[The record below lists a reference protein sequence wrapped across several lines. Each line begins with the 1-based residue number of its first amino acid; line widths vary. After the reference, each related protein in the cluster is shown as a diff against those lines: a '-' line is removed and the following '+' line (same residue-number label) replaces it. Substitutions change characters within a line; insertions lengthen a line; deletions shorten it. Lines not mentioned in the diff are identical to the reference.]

1 MESLESIRDVLWPW
15 VALPALAVAALLVTL
30 YLRAPQ
36 ITRLRE
42 AFLALTA
49 YDANAVGRL
58 HPATAIAL
66 STAATIGAGAVV
78 STATAISLG
87 GPGALAWLWLFG
99 FLVAPLRVAE
109 ALLARTAPPGKAG
122 KKATGS
128 LAAHLAGDSRPGVA
142 MLGNALFVLVP
153 IAAIAVVGGLHGPAV
168 VDAAEAT
175 FPGSAEAIGF
185 GVATAAALF
194 AIFGRDRAWLG
205 WTALGALVVLAAAC
219 LVSIISDPSRAIG
232 GLASVADD
240 AFNGAP
246 ALRAFSG
253 ALAGEIA
260 RAALTYVLPVITGTL
275 GLDGSLAALAQPRTA
290 KGQAAA
296 ALLPVLTHVVLTT
309 LMGLAIFAT
318 GAYARPTNGTRPL
331 GAVVFYD
338 SAFETT
344 SQRLEPERQWHG
356 HVRVIDGVAQA
367 RPLEIGTDRGMIA
380 EPTFEES
387 DGTPGDFALF
397 IEDGRVERILRLDR
411 DGVLDQVPLD
421 EVWGIRVRGRMPPTS
436 GALVAAAMTR
446 GGGDL
451 AARGAIVALFLLA
464 ALGAA
469 GFGLGLA
476 RMFAPRVTENGQ
488 KAIAAL
494 PAIGLV
500 LGATSFG
507 PTLAIV
513 GAIVAALTTV
523 VVSIGLIA
531 KARELAKL

>member
-1 MESLESIRDVLWPW
+1 MESLASLRDVLSAW
-15 VALPALAVAALLVTL
+15 VALPALALAALLLTI

-36 ITRLRE
+36 LTRLRE
-42 AFLALTA
+42 GFRALNA
-49 YDANAVGRL
+49 YDPHAAGRV
-58 HPATAIAL
+58 HPATAIGL
-66 STAATIGAGAVV
+66 STAATLGAGVVV

-87 GPGALAWLWLFG
+87 GPGALAWLWLFS
-99 FLVAPLRVAE
+99 FLIAPLRVGE

-122 KKATGS
+122 KATGS

-153 IAAIAVVGGLHGPAV
+153 IAAVAVVGGLHGPAV
-168 VDAAEAT
+168 VGAAEAL

-205 WTALGALVVLAAAC
+205 WTALGAIVVLATAC
-219 LVSIISDPSRAIG
+219 LVSILSDPGRALG
-232 GLASVADD
+232 GLASVFDD
-240 AFNGAP
+240 AFSGAP

-260 RAALTYVLPVITGTL
+260 RAALTFLLPVLVGSS
-275 GLDGSLAALAQPRTA
+275 GVDGSIAALAQPRTA

-296 ALLPVLTHVVLTT
+296 ALLPVLTQVVLAT
-309 LMGLAIFAT
+309 LVGLAIFAT
-318 GAYARPTNGTRPL
+318 GAYARASDGTRPL
-331 GAVVFYD
+331 SSVVFYD

-344 SQRLEPERQWHG
+344 SQRLEPEREWHG
-356 HVRVIDGVAQA
+356 HIRVIDGHAQA
-367 RPLEIGTDRGMIA
+367 SPLEIGTERGMVV
-380 EPTFEES
+380 EPTFEEA
-387 DGTPGDFALF
+387 DGSPGDFAMF
-397 IEDGRVERILRLDR
+397 IDGGHVERLLRLDPDR
-411 DGVLDQVPLD
+411 VLD
-421 EVWGIRVRGRMPPTS
+421 EVPLSQIQDIRVRGRMLPTD
-436 GALVAAAMTR
+436 GTLVAVAMTR

-451 AARGAIVALFLLA
+451 AGRAAIVALFLLA

-476 RMFAPRVTENGQ
+476 RMFASRVTENGQ
-488 KAIAAL
+488 RAIAAL

-500 LGATSFG
+500 LGSTGAG

-513 GAIVAALTTV
+513 GAIVASLTTL
-523 VVSIGLIA
+523 VVSAGLIA
-531 KARELAKL
+531 KIRELSKM